1 LCGKS
6 AVAKVVSAGT
16 VRPNPIPIR
25 AVDPSRRMNAAACEP
40 KANRLAMS
48 SAIDDRSAARP
59 RMRTHFS
66 PQRRASVRP
75 SSEAVTA
82 MTV

>member
-1 LCGKS
+1 VKS

-25 AVDPSRRMNAAACEP
+25 AVDPSRRMNAATCQP

-48 SAIDDRSAARP
+48 SAIDDRSAASP
-59 RMRTHFS
+59 RMSTRFS
-66 PQRRASVRP
+66 PQRWAKWRP
-75 SSEAVTA
+75 RSEAVTA
-82 MTV
+82 IAV